1 MKIKK
6 YILRI
11 LIDESDD
18 EILHL
23 SESYDCDEQ
32 NDTYRLE
39 IMGVEIDIPIELQQ
53 CLEDL
58 DSDVLGLT

>member
-39 IMGVEIDIPIELQQ
+39 IMGVELDIPIELQQ

>member
-6 YILRI
+6 YILKI
-11 LIDESDD
+11 LVDESDD

-32 NDTYRLE
+32 KDTYKLE
-39 IMGVEIDIPIELQQ
+39 IMGVMLDIPVELQ
-53 CLEDL
+53 
-58 DSDVLGLT
+58 